1 MLETIMTSASDERP
15 DILLI
20 MTDQMR
26 GDCLSLENHP
36 VLMTPN
42 IDGIGRQGTHFM
54 RAYTT
59 CPSCIPSRRAM
70 LTGRHPKNN
79 GLVGYRE
86 GCPLAHP
93 TFAQALVDSG
103 YRTTLVGRH
112 MHQYPYEEGYGFQ
125 DRTDASC
132 YVENDAYFKALE
144 TAFPGQGG
152 VKGHGLSNN
161 GWTAKSWHF
170 PDPWHPTSWI
180 ATRTRDQIR
189 GASDDR
195 PHFITASFY
204 APHPPFLPPAFYFE
218 RYLRLDLP
226 GTAIGDWAEPPDGNS
241 RGCRVDSNRVVLEGE
256 ALRSAQAGY
265 FGLINHIDDQVYSIL
280 FEFTRKAAA
289 RGRPWIVIF
298 TSDHGEMLGDHYLFR
313 KCEPYEGSARV
324 PFLIQGS
331 RELGF
336 QSGATHRGPVCLEDL
351 APTITELAGA
361 EAPDDMDGGSLV
373 PILRGETSPVRR
385 VLHCEHNAGYDLNQA
400 FHMLTNGRQKFIWR
414 PYTGREELFD
424 LDTDPLECRN
434 LAGSSGHQN
443 DLKIWRRRMVDQLAD
458 RPEGFSDGE
467 NLITGCDY
475 SDLLA

>member
-1 MLETIMTSASDERP
+1 MTSAPDKRP

-20 MTDQMR
+20 MPDQMR
-26 GDCLSLENHP
+26 GDCLSLEKHP

-42 IDGIGRQGTHFM
+42 IDGIGRNGVHFA

-70 LTGRHPKNN
+70 LTGRHPANN

-86 GCPLAHP
+86 GCPLTHP

-112 MHQYPYEEGYGFQ
+112 MHQHPYDEGYGFQ

-132 YVENDAYFKALE
+132 YVENDVYFKALE

-152 VKGHGLSNN
+152 IKGHGLSNN
-161 GWTAKSWHF
+161 GWTARPWHF

-180 ATRTRDQIR
+180 AARTRERIR
-189 GASDDR
+189 GASNDR
-195 PHFITASFY
+195 PHFVTASFY

-218 RYLRLDLP
+218 RYRGLDLP
-226 GTAIGDWAEPPDGNS
+226 KTAIGDWAAPPDGYE
-241 RGCRVDSNRVVLEGE
+241 RGCGVDANRVVLEGE

-280 FEFTRKAAA
+280 FEFSRSAAA
-289 RGRPWIVIF
+289 RGRPSIVIF

-331 RELGF
+331 RETGII
-336 QSGATHRGPVCLEDL
+336 SGATHRGPVCLEDL

-361 EAPDDMDGGSLV
+361 DAPQGMDGRSLV
-373 PILRGETSPVRR
+373 PVLRGDPSPVRPL
-385 VLHCEHNAGYDLNQA
+385 LHGEHNAGYDPDQA
-400 FHMLTNGRQKFIWR
+400 FHMLTDGCRKFIWR
-414 PYTGREELFD
+414 PCNGTEQLFD
-424 LDTDPLECRN
+424 LNADPHECRN
-434 LAGSSGHQN
+434 LATHPDHQD
-443 DLKIWRRRMVDQLAD
+443 DLRIWRRRMVDQLAN

-475 SDLLA
+475 SDLLN